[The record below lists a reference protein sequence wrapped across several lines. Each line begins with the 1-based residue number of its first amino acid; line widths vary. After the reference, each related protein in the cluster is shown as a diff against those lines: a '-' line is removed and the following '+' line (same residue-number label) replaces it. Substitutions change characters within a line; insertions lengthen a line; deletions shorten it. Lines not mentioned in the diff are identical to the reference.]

1 MKLRNIFLEK
11 LEIKSLSKFEK
22 NFVIFIALTLI
33 LFFGFIVKN
42 VGSIHLEKKY
52 TDTLNKSE
60 KRTISVEEIE
70 PWMTFDYLNFVFMLP
85 DGYLQEALQIQ
96 DEKFSRSPIGRY
108 ARINNISKQEFI
120 SIVSSKIKA
129 YRGE

>member
-22 NFVIFIALTLI
+22 NFVIFIVLI
-33 LFFGFIVKN
+33 LILVFGFIVKN
-42 VGSIHLEKKY
+42 VVSIHLEKKY